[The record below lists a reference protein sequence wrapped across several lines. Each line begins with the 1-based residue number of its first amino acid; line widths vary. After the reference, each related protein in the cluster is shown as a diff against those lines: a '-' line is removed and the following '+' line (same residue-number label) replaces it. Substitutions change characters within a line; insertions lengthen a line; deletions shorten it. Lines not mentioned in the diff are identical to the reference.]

1 MLSAMALP
9 GSMSI
14 PAVMTS
20 LGSVTSNAAQKQ
32 SEVISLSGSE
42 PCTNTLR
49 KILAS
54 VSSLR
59 HPISLA
65 CSSWDAGPGPVS
77 ARASSSG
84 PSPMQAS
91 SASDRADCSTLES
104 RSRRATSLPS
114 GVGVFAGSETLEL
127 AAVAAGAVVGFSDSI
142 AAAVGTGM
150 GVGVR
155 ASGVGAE
162 QATRF
167 ARSTR
172 MVVVVGMRI
181 FRAGGFLCAGGL
193 HPPFYASPTS
203 FLSVHLSAVWVSP
216 GFTRTASARSETEL
230 VSGTVDALNSAG
242 FLFQRLESLDCSA
255 KSPPCLDPV

>member
-9 GSMSI
+9 GC
-14 PAVMTS
+14 AVYPS
-20 LGSVTSNAAQKQ
+20 GHEPPSVTSNAARKQ
-32 SEVISLSGSE
+32 SEIISLSGSE
-42 PCTNTLR
+42 PGTNPVR

-91 SASDRADCSTLES
+91 SVSDRADCSALES
-104 RSRRATSLPS
+104 RSRRETSVPS
-114 GVGVFAGSETLEL
+114 GVGVFAGSGTLEL
-127 AAVAAGAVVGFSDSI
+127 AAVAAGAVVGFSVGI
-142 AAAVGTGM
+142 AAAVGTGVE
-150 GVGVR
+150 VGVR
-155 ASGVGAE
+155 ASGVGSE
-162 QATRF
+162 RTTRF

-172 MVVVVGMRI
+172 MVVVAGMRVLS
-181 FRAGGFLCAGGL
+181 AGGFLCVGGL

-203 FLSVHLSAVWVSP
+203 FLSVHLSAVWVSL
-216 GFTRTASARSETEL
+216 GFTRTASARPGTEL
-230 VSGTVDALNSAG
+230 VSGIVDALNSAG
-242 FLFQRLESLDCSA
+242 FLFQRL
-255 KSPPCLDPV
+255 

>member
-9 GSMSI
+9 GSPPI
-14 PAVMTS
+14 PVVMTS
-20 LGSVTSNAAQKQ
+20 LESMTSNAARKE

-42 PCTNTLR
+42 PSTNPVR
-49 KILAS
+49 KILAG

-91 SASDRADCSTLES
+91 SVSDRADCSALES
-104 RSRRATSLPS
+104 RIRRGASHPS
-114 GVGVFAGSETLEL
+114 GVGVFAGSGALEL
-127 AAVAAGAVVGFSDSI
+127 AAVAAGAVVGFS
-142 AAAVGTGM
+142 VGTGM
-150 GVGVR
+150 EAGVR
-155 ASGVGAE
+155 ASGLGSE
-162 QATRF
+162 RATRF

-172 MVVVVGMRI
+172 MVVVAGMRVLS
-181 FRAGGFLCAGGL
+181 AGGFLCVGGL

-203 FLSVHLSAVWVSP
+203 FLSVHLSAV
-216 GFTRTASARSETEL
+216 L
-230 VSGTVDALNSAG
+230 VSLVL
-242 FLFQRLESLDCSA
+242 QRRFFNLVSFWPEIASRRARAQSCQA
-255 KSPPCLDPV
+255 RGRAT